1 MTNRTTK
8 GTMTRN
14 RPSRAVTEAQKQ
26 AREAEERER
35 EMGRSLG
42 WPRIEAPDRAD
53 FRPHNLYFRP
63 NPGPL
68 PSR

>member
-1 MTNRTTK
+1 MTAKMN
-8 GTMTRN
+8 
-14 RPSRAVTEAQKQ
+14 EAQKQ
-26 AREAEERER
+26 AREAEERMR
-35 EMGRSLG
+35 EMGRGLG
-42 WPRIEAPDRAD
+42 WPRITDRDRAD